1 MSTIADNWATVEAQ
15 VAGAARRAGRE
26 RGDVRVV
33 AATKTVSTE
42 RVAELIAAGGSHLG
56 ENRAQELLAKAPVL
70 ARLAEAGPGR
80 VPTWHFIGP
89 LQRNKV
95 KPLAAWVSVWQT
107 VDRPALAS
115 AIATHAPGATVLI
128 EVNVAG
134 EPQKA
139 GAAPGEVER
148 LADTARQAGLT
159 VAGLMTVPP
168 QASAPRRWFA
178 GLAELADRLGL
189 AELSMGMSSDFEVAI
204 EEGATIVRLG
214 RALFGDRPPV

>member
-1 MSTIADNWATVEAQ
+1 MTTIAENWVTVDAQ

-26 RGDVRVV
+26 RSDVRVV
-33 AATKTVSTE
+33 AATKSVSAE
-42 RVAELIAAGGSHLG
+42 RVAEVVAAGCTHLG

-70 ARLAEAGPGR
+70 AEGPGR
-80 VPTWHFIGP
+80 APTWHFIGP

-95 KPLAAWVSVWQT
+95 KPLAPWVSVWQT
-107 VDRPALAS
+107 VDRPALAM
-115 AIATHAPGATVLI
+115 AVAAHAPGATVLI
-128 EVNVAG
+128 EVNVAA

-139 GAAPGEVER
+139 GCPPAEVER
-148 LADTARQAGLT
+148 LADTARQAGLI

-168 QASAPRRWFA
+168 QGSTPRRWFA
-178 GLAELADRLGL
+178 GLAELAADLGL

-214 RALFGDRPPV
+214 RILFGDRP

>member
-1 MSTIADNWATVEAQ
+1 MSSIADNWATVDAQ

-33 AATKTVSTE
+33 AATKTVAIE
-42 RVAELIAAGGSHLG
+42 RVAELVAAGCSHLG

-70 ARLAEAGPGR
+70 AVGPGR
-80 VPTWHFIGP
+80 APTWHFIGP

-95 KPLAAWVSVWQT
+95 KALAPWISVWQT
-107 VDRPALAS
+107 IDRPALVT
-115 AIATHAPGATVLI
+115 AIAAHAPGATVLI
-128 EVNVAG
+128 EVNVAA

-139 GAAPGEVER
+139 GCAPAEVER
-148 LADTARQAGLT
+148 LVETARQAGLI

-178 GLAELADRLGL
+178 ALADLSDRLRL
-189 AELSMGMSSDFEVAI
+189 PELSMGMSNDFEVAI

-214 RALFGDRPPV
+214 RVLFGDRPPL